1 MENHE
6 KWMKEIHRLLKE
18 QGHWQKAAGYGTSQ
32 RRTVKDWL
40 MQVRST

>member
-18 QGHWQKAAGYGTSQ
+18 QEHWQKAAGYGTSQ